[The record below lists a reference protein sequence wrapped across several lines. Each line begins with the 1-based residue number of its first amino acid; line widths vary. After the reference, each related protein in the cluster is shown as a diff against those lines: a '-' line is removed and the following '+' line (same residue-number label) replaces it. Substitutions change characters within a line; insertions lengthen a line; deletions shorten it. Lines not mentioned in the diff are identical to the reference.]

1 MTGRDS
7 RRGSYAVTLAV
18 LALVMMMLTAL
29 FSEYMRL
36 HALRNRIETE
46 IERAANIAVES
57 AMHLGRRQEH
67 EATLV
72 SKDEVRRFFVGY
84 LLGEMG
90 LTSMAESFSQDGDLI
105 YKLENPLLDINVEP
119 PRVAFRCTIRIPSIF
134 SFFTTD
140 ALIPLEVV
148 SREQRMEE
156 PPA

>member
-1 MTGRDS
+1 MTARER

-36 HALRNRIETE
+36 HALRNRVETE

-57 AMHLGRRQEH
+57 AMHLGERQSH
-67 EATLV
+67 EAALI
-72 SKDEVRRFFVGY
+72 SKDETRRYFVNY
-84 LLGEMG
+84 LRYDLGLDGMG
-90 LTSMAESFSQDGDLI
+90 EFLTQEGELI
-105 YKLENPLLDINVEP
+105 YRLEGMVLDITEKP
-119 PRVAFRCTIRIPSIF
+119 PRLAFRCTVRIPSMF

-148 SREQRMEE
+148 SREQRTEE
-156 PPA
+156 PPE